1 MSLRSGDKGGD
12 HLMIMNDLQKE
23 LKMQDLSINELQK
36 QILEL
41 EEHNEMLRAQR
52 PRVGKLPPIDHQ

>member
-1 MSLRSGDKGGD
+1 
-12 HLMIMNDLQKE
+12 MIMNDLQKE